1 MSRHDEKVW
10 RAQISRSHRPRAPK
24 RKLSR
29 HYPRVR
35 ARRDWNA
42 VPALRWGLAVAVI
55 LLLIRLA
62 I

>member
-29 HYPRVR
+29 HYPRLR
-35 ARRDWNA
+35 ARLGWNA
-42 VPALRWGLAVAVI
+42 VPALKVALAISVV
-55 LLLIRLA
+55 LVLIRLA